1 MEWLYFDGIKS
12 SASNI
17 KIIFGKD
24 TFFAE
29 NRIFLYFD
37 NARKVL
43 SIFGLSKTNE
53 MNKITRI
60 LAIVATCLVVGYFSG
75 IVTRTSVTTWYPLLN
90 KPSFNLPDWVF
101 APVWSML
108 YIMMG
113 IAAGL
118 VWARID
124 FEKDAVKKALQFFAI
139 QLALNALWS
148 YLFFGLKNPMLAGLE
163 IILLWLMIYETYIQ
177 FAKINKISG
186 YLFIPYL
193 LWVSFAAVLN
203 GSIWWL
209 NR

>member
-1 MEWLYFDGIKS
+1 
-12 SASNI
+12 
-17 KIIFGKD
+17 
-24 TFFAE
+24 
-29 NRIFLYFD
+29 
-37 NARKVL
+37 
-43 SIFGLSKTNE
+43 

-60 LAIVATCLVVGYFSG
+60 LTVVVTCLAIGYFSG
-75 IVTRTSVTTWYPLLN
+75 IVSRSGIEIWYPTLI
-90 KPSFNLPDWVF
+90 KPSFNPPNWIF

-118 VWARID
+118 VWDRMD
-124 FEKDAVKKALQFFAI
+124 SDKETVKKALIVFAL

-148 YLFFGLKNPMLAGLE
+148 YLFFGLHNPMLAGVE
-163 IILLWLMIYETYIQ
+163 IILLWLMIFETYTQ
-177 FAKINKISG
+177 FAKINKIAG

-203 GSIWWL
+203 GGIWWL